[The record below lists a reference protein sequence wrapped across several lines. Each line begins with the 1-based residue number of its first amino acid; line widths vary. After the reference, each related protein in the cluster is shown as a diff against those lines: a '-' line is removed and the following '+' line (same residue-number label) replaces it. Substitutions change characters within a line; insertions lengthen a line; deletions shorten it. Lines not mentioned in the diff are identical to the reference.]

1 MTRSR
6 RKLITFIG
14 ILLVAATVL
23 TFMER
28 RRRAAEQHLGGGG
41 KGKTEIKTSPASPS
55 PPTTST
61 EATSGTEATSL
72 PDASLAVF
80 FSDTYANDPSVGQGD
95 PNNID
100 RQLATLLGTAR
111 ATIDG
116 AFYELESERIAD
128 ALISAKQR
136 GVKVRLVADSDYEKN
151 PEMQK
156 VLAAGIPVIFDG
168 RSALMHNKFAIIDG
182 ATVWTGSFNVTDNCA
197 FRNNNNGLM
206 IRSEELAENYTTEF
220 KEMFVGNSFG
230 ARSPSETPHT
240 QVKVGGATIYNY
252 FAPEDDI
259 APKIVRYLSIA
270 KKSIHF
276 MAFNFT
282 DGTIAEAMIE
292 KKNSGVPVE
301 GVIERRGAE
310 RSVMGQLQSAGIA
323 VLKDG
328 NKYVMHHKVIIIDGE
343 WTITG
348 SYNFTGSAAT
358 QNDEN
363 ILIIR
368 DPATAK
374 KFEEEYQR
382 IKKMAEVPA

>member
-1 MTRSR
+1 MTSSR
-6 RKLITFIG
+6 RKIITIIG
-14 ILLVAATVL
+14 LLLLAVSVL

-28 RRRAAEQHLGGGG
+28 RRRAAQNQLGGNSKEASG
-41 KGKTEIKTSPASPS
+41 TKTSPTKPN
-55 PPTTST
+55 PPGD
-61 EATSGTEATSL
+61 ATGPLL
-72 PDASLAVF
+72 PDGDLAIF
-80 FSDTYANDPSVGQGD
+80 FSDTYANDPTVGQDD

-100 RQLATLLGTAR
+100 RHLAALFGTAR
-111 ATIDG
+111 KTIDG
-116 AFYELESERIAD
+116 AFFELESKRIAD
-128 ALISAKQR
+128 ALIAAHRR
-136 GVKVRLVADSDYEKN
+136 GVKVRLVTDSDYEN
-151 PEMQK
+151 NEEMRA
-156 VLAAGIPVIFDG
+156 VVAAGIPVIFDG
-168 RSALMHNKFAIIDG
+168 RSALMHNKFAVIDG
-182 ATVWTGSFNVTDNCA
+182 ATVWTGSYNITDNCA

-206 IRSEELAENYTTEF
+206 IRSEELAENYATEF
-220 KEMFVGNSFG
+220 KEMFVANSFG

-240 QVKVGGATIYNY
+240 QVKVGSATIYNY
-252 FAPEDDI
+252 FSPEDDI
-259 APKIVRYLSIA
+259 PPKILRYLSIA

-292 KKNSGVPVE
+292 KEKAGVQVE

-310 RSVMGQLQSAGIA
+310 RSVMEQLQDAGIT

-368 DPATAK
+368 DPSVAK

-382 IKKMAEVPA
+382 VKQMAEVPS

>member
-6 RKLITFIG
+6 RRVITIIG
-14 ILLVAATVL
+14 ILLVVAGVL

-28 RRRAAEQHLGGGG
+28 RRRAAEHHLGGG
-41 KGKTEIKTSPASPS
+41 KGKTETKTSPASPS
-55 PPTTST
+55 PPTT
-61 EATSGTEATSL
+61 GTETTSL

-80 FSDTYANDPSVGQGD
+80 FSDTYANDPSVGQAD

-100 RQLATLLGTAR
+100 RHLATLLGTAR

-128 ALISAKQR
+128 ALIAAKQR
-136 GVKVRLVADSDYEKN
+136 GVKIRLVADSDYEKN

-182 ATVWTGSFNVTDNCA
+182 ATIWTGSYNVTDNCA

-240 QVKVGGATIYNY
+240 QVKVGSATIYNY

-259 APKIVRYLSIA
+259 PPKLTRYLSIA

-292 KKNSGVPVE
+292 KKNSGIQVE

-310 RSVMGQLQSAGIA
+310 RSVMGQLQSAGIS

-368 DPATAK
+368 DPAVAK
-374 KFEEEYQR
+374 QFEEEYQR
-382 IKKMAEVPA
+382 IKKMAEEPA

>member
-1 MTRSR
+1 MTHSR
-6 RKLITFIG
+6 RRIITVISV
-14 ILLVAATVL
+14 LLVVAGVL

-28 RRRAAEQHLGGGG
+28 RRHTAEQQLGVGS
-41 KGKTEIKTSPASPS
+41 KEKTETTT
-55 PPTTST
+55 PPTTPSSSETDT
-61 EATSGTEATSL
+61 ETA
-72 PDASLAVF
+72 ASSKADIAIF
-80 FSDTYANDPSVGQGD
+80 FSDTYANDPTVGQGD
-95 PNNID
+95 PHNID
-100 RQLATLLGTAR
+100 RQLATLIGTAR
-111 ATIDG
+111 TTIDG

-128 ALISAKQR
+128 ALIAAAQR

-151 PEMQK
+151 EEMQK

-168 RSALMHNKFAIIDG
+168 RSALMHNKFAIVDG
-182 ATVWTGSFNVTDNCA
+182 KTIWTGSYNITDNCA
-197 FRNNNNGLM
+197 FRNNNNGII
-206 IRSEELAENYTTEF
+206 IRSEELAENYIIEF
-220 KEMFVGNSFG
+220 KEMFEGNSFG

-240 QVKVGGATIYNY
+240 QVKVGSGTIYNY

-259 APKIVRYLSIA
+259 PPKIVRYLSIA
-270 KKSIHF
+270 KKSINF

-292 KKNSGVPVE
+292 KKKAGIQVE

-310 RSVMGQLQSAGIA
+310 RSVMGELQNAGIT

-328 NKYVMHHKVIIIDGE
+328 NKYVMHHKVIIIDDE

-363 ILIIR
+363 ILIIH
-368 DPATAK
+368 DPTVAK
-374 KFEEEYQR
+374 KFKEEYQR
-382 IKKMAEVPA
+382 IKNMAEVPA